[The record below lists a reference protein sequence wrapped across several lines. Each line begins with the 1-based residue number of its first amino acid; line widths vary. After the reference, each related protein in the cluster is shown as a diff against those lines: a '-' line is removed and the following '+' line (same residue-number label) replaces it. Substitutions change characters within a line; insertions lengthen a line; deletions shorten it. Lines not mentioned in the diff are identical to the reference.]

1 MKVDVGQVDVI
12 FLDFREIF
20 GTISHNILLEKVS
33 NLSLDKNIMHWD
45 SNWLLRWAQR
55 FVVNGATSGWQP
67 VIIRLPESTTL
78 QQVLFNVFINDL
90 NIGLEGILGKFAG
103 KTKLGGDV
111 DSMEGG
117 GQALQRDL
125 DKLGNWAITNC
136 LKFNKSK
143 FQILHPEGAT
153 LAMHSNQ

>member
-1 MKVDVGQVDVI
+1 
-12 FLDFREIF
+12 
-20 GTISHNILLEKVS
+20 
-33 NLSLDKNIMHWD
+33 
-45 SNWLLRWAQR
+45 
-55 FVVNGATSGWQP
+55 
-67 VIIRLPESTTL
+67 
-78 QQVLFNVFINDL
+78 L
-90 NIGLEGILGKFAG
+90 NIGLEVILGKFAG

-153 LAMHSNQ
+153 LAMHSN